1 MSAHRW
7 LRLAGL
13 NALLGSLA
21 AASSAVPLTYN
32 VIPAESNILVRA
44 RVNNTID
51 VSPDYTETLAGGTGQ
66 FPISETQQGFWQ
78 ASPSPLSHLTADVGL
93 PNGFGDGANGINFS
107 SLVIQTYAAPGVI
120 GGSTNVPIP
129 LGVTGSPQTFVTV
142 TASLATLQITLN
154 QPLSSTLTPSVN
166 PDEWLWAGVADVTI
180 SGTFSPQL
188 LLPAQLP
195 VAPTPTPFS
204 QNVLLPLAGTFSGI
218 ATGSQVTIGIDQDA
232 LQNQNLSLPPVH
244 ESIDLLDLGLVT
256 LTYDFSNLVL
266 ADLTAGIVYRN
277 ATPIPEPGTALLLG
291 LGLAGLALR
300 RSRRSD

>member
-13 NALLGSLA
+13 SALLGSIA
-21 AASSAVPLTYN
+21 AAASAVPLTYN
-32 VIPAESNILVRA
+32 VIAAESNVLVRA

-51 VSPDYTETLAGGTGQ
+51 VGPDYTEALAPPDGQ

-93 PNGFGDGANGINFS
+93 PDGFGDGANGINFS
-107 SLVIQTYAAPGVI
+107 SLVIHTFAAPGVI

-129 LGVTGSPQTFVTV
+129 LSVTGSPQTFVTV

-180 SGTFSPQL
+180 SGTFAPQL
-188 LLPAQLP
+188 LLPGQLSQ
-195 VAPTPTPFS
+195 APTPTPFS
-204 QNVLLPLAGTFSGI
+204 QNVMLPLAGTFSGI

-232 LQNQNLSLPPVH
+232 LQNQNLSLQPVH
-244 ESIDLLDLGLVT
+244 QSVDLLNLGLVT